1 MLSPEML
8 LGQRYRLRERIAVGG
23 MGEVWRAE
31 DTVLERT
38 VAVKAMLPALL
49 NEPGFAKRFAAEAK
63 TVAALTHP
71 HIVNVHDFGNAD
83 LPSGETTAYLVME
96 FIEGKSLADLIAE
109 RGRVDARELM
119 PIIAATAEALQQA
132 HERGIIHR
140 DIKPGNILVRAR
152 DGQAVLTDFGIARSG
167 ASGDLTATG
176 SVMGTASY
184 IAPEQ
189 AEGTGVL
196 PASDMYSLGVVAFHG
211 LTGHR
216 PFQAEN
222 PIELALHHVRTPP
235 PPLPPDIPPGVRAFV
250 ERSLLKDP
258 HQRFSSAT
266 EMAALAR
273 VAVDANPMS
282 TSVMP
287 PVGQLPRRAGV
298 VTMGGPPAGV
308 ADPMPAAPQQP
319 QGQMQAN
326 QMHAGGQVP
335 PGSSPP
341 GIDLGAATPP
351 PASKP
356 VAKRPLVMAV
366 AGVVALVVLSGIVLL
381 LLQLNGGGTPGDGGE
396 DTTPTVSES
405 VEGEDE
411 DTSPDA
417 EDISPA
423 DDGRPTGRGPTGDGP
438 GVGDCIGANCD

>member
-8 LGQRYRLRERIAVGG
+8 LGQRYRLRERVAVGG

-49 NEPGFAKRFAAEAK
+49 SEEGFAKRFIAEAK
-63 TVAALTHP
+63 MVAGLTHP

-96 FIEGKSLADLIAE
+96 FVEGKSLADLIAE
-109 RGRVDARELM
+109 RGRLDARELM

-140 DIKPGNILVRAR
+140 DIKPGNILVRDR

-222 PIELALHHVRTPP
+222 PIELALHHVRTPA
-235 PPLPPDIPPGVRAFV
+235 PPLPQDIPPGVRAFV
-250 ERSLLKDP
+250 DRTLQKNP
-258 HQRFSSAT
+258 HQRFASAT
-266 EMAALAR
+266 EMAAAAR
-273 VAVDANPMS
+273 VAVDAPPA

-298 VTMGGPPAGV
+298 VNMGGPPAGV
-308 ADPMPAAPQQP
+308 AEPQAAAPHMP
-319 QGQMQAN
+319 
-326 QMHAGGQVP
+326 P
-335 PGSSPP
+335 PGSTPP
-341 GIDLGAATPP
+341 HSGINLGAVPP
-351 PASKP
+351 SPASKP
-356 VAKRPLVMAV
+356 
-366 AGVVALVVLSGIVLL
+366 G
-381 LLQLNGGGTPGDGGE
+381 
-396 DTTPTVSES
+396 
-405 VEGEDE
+405 
-411 DTSPDA
+411 
-417 EDISPA
+417 
-423 DDGRPTGRGPTGDGP
+423 
-438 GVGDCIGANCD
+438 

>member
-49 NEPGFAKRFAAEAK
+49 SEPGFAKRFTAEAK

-109 RGRVDARELM
+109 RGRLDARELM

-140 DIKPGNILVRAR
+140 DIKPGNILVRDR

-235 PPLPPDIPPGVRAFV
+235 PPLPPDIPAGVRAFV
-250 ERSLLKDP
+250 ERSLVKNP
-258 HQRFSSAT
+258 HQRFASAT

-273 VAVDANPMS
+273 VAVDADPAS

-298 VTMGGPPAGV
+298 VSMGGPPASV
-308 ADPMPAAPQQP
+308 AAPATAAP
-319 QGQMQAN
+319 
-326 QMHAGGQVP
+326 HLPPGGQVP
-335 PGSSPP
+335 PGSTPP
-341 GIDLGAATPP
+341 GVNLGTAPPP
-351 PASKP
+351 PASNP
-356 VAKRPLVMAV
+356 SKRPMVMAV
-366 AGVVALVVLSGIVLL
+366 AGAAALVLVGGIVWLL
-381 LLQLNGGGTPGDGGE
+381 IALNGIGSPSGDDGGE
-396 DTTPTVSES
+396 SENP
-405 VEGEDE
+405 VEQSSNE
-411 DTSPDA
+411 SPAA
-417 EDISPA
+417 EDATSEAEDP
-423 DDGRPTGRGPTGDGP
+423 DQETSRGT
-438 GVGDCIGANCD
+438 GVGDCMPGNPDCDDQ

>member
-1 MLSPEML
+1 
-8 LGQRYRLRERIAVGG
+8 
-23 MGEVWRAE
+23 
-31 DTVLERT
+31 
-38 VAVKAMLPALL
+38 
-49 NEPGFAKRFAAEAK
+49 
-63 TVAALTHP
+63 
-71 HIVNVHDFGNAD
+71 
-83 LPSGETTAYLVME
+83 ME
-96 FIEGKSLADLIAE
+96 FVEGKSLADLIAE
-109 RGRVDARELM
+109 RGRVDPRELM

-140 DIKPGNILVRAR
+140 DIKPGNILVRDR

-235 PPLPPDIPPGVRAFV
+235 PPLPPDLPPGVRAFV
-250 ERSLLKDP
+250 ERSLVKDP
-258 HQRFSSAT
+258 HQRFASAT

-298 VTMGGPPAGV
+298 VSMGGPPAGV
-308 ADPMPAAPQQP
+308 AHPGTAAPPMQQ
-319 QGQMQAN
+319 
-326 QMHAGGQVP
+326 GGYAP
-335 PGSSPP
+335 PGSTPP
-341 GIDLGAATPP
+341 GIDLGAVAPP

-356 VAKRPLVMAV
+356 VAKRPLMMVL
-366 AGVVALVVLSGIVLL
+366 AGAAALIVVGGIVLL
-381 LLQLNGGGTPGDGGE
+381 LLQLNGGGTPGDGG
-396 DTTPTVSES
+396 DGTTGEITENVES
-405 VEGEDE
+405 E
-411 DTSPDA
+411 DTSPDEGDA
-417 EDISPA
+417 SPT
-423 DDGRPTGRGPTGDGP
+423 DDGPTNDKPTGNGP
-438 GVGDCIGANCD
+438 GLGDCIGNNCD

>member
-49 NEPGFAKRFAAEAK
+49 SEPGFAKRFAFEAK

-71 HIVNVHDFGNAD
+71 HIVNVHDFGNTD
-83 LPSGETTAYLVME
+83 LPSGESTAYLVME

-140 DIKPGNILVRAR
+140 DIKPGNILVRDR

-189 AEGTGVL
+189 AEGTGVV
-196 PASDMYSLGVVAFHG
+196 PASDMYSLGVVTFHG

-216 PFQAEN
+216 PFSAEN
-222 PIELALHHVRTPP
+222 PIELALHHVRTPA
-235 PPLPPDIPPGVRAFV
+235 PPLPPDIPPGVRDFV
-250 ERSLLKDP
+250 ARSLVKDP
-258 HQRFSSAT
+258 HQRFASAA

-273 VAVDANPMS
+273 TAVDVSPS

-298 VTMGGPPAGV
+298 VSMGGPPAGV
-308 ADPMPAAPQQP
+308 AASPTAAPMQQ
-319 QGQMQAN
+319 A
-326 QMHAGGQVP
+326 
-335 PGSSPP
+335 PGSPPSPP
-341 GIDLGAATPP
+341 GNPGIHLGAAAPP

-356 VAKRPLVMAV
+356 GRSKLMLGAI
-366 AGVVALVVLSGIVLL
+366 AGVIALALVGGMVLL
-381 LLQLNGGGTPGDGGE
+381 LLNMNGGGTPKHGE
-396 DTTPTVSES
+396 TPGTNESAEAEDPQETNETPVEATTP
-405 VEGEDE
+405 D
-411 DTSPDA
+411 
-417 EDISPA
+417 
-423 DDGRPTGRGPTGDGP
+423 DDGQQTSGGP
-438 GVGDCIGANCD
+438 GVGDCMLDTCD

>member
-49 NEPGFAKRFAAEAK
+49 SEQGFAKRFIAEAK
-63 TVAALTHP
+63 MVAGLTHP

-96 FIEGKSLADLIAE
+96 FVQGKSLADLIAE
-109 RGRVDARELM
+109 RGRLDARELM

-140 DIKPGNILVRAR
+140 DIKPGNILVRDR

-196 PASDMYSLGVVAFHG
+196 PASDMYSLGVVAYHG
-211 LTGHR
+211 LMGQR
-216 PFQAEN
+216 PFTAEN

-235 PPLPPDIPPGVRAFV
+235 PPLPPEIPPGVRSFV
-250 ERSLLKDP
+250 ERAMAKNP
-258 HQRFSSAT
+258 HQRFASAAD
-266 EMAALAR
+266 MAGAAR
-273 VAVDANPMS
+273 VAVDAPPS
-282 TSVMP
+282 TSIMP
-287 PVGQLPRRAGV
+287 PVGQLPRRAGMV
-298 VTMGGPPAGV
+298 PMGGPPAGV
-308 ADPMPAAPQQP
+308 AEPPTAAPHLP
-319 QGQMQAN
+319 A
-326 QMHAGGQVP
+326 
-335 PGSSPP
+335 PGSPQYPATPQHPASPP
-341 GIDLGAATPP
+341 GIDLGAAGPP

-356 VAKRPLVMAV
+356 GMNPNLIKVL
-366 AGVVALVVLSGIVLL
+366 AGVVALVVVGGMVFLL
-381 LLQLNGGGTPGDGGE
+381 LNLGVFGNPGGGESE
-396 DTTPTVSES
+396 DPKPSQQAEQST
-405 VEGEDE
+405 DE
-411 DTSPDA
+411 DTSPEEENTSP
-417 EDISPA
+417 EDS
-423 DDGRPTGRGPTGDGP
+423 GQTGDGP
-438 GVGDCIGANCD
+438 GLGDCLTGDC

>member
-49 NEPGFAKRFAAEAK
+49 SEPGFAKRFAAEAK

-109 RGRVDARELM
+109 RGRIDARELM

-140 DIKPGNILVRAR
+140 DIKPGNILVRDR

-250 ERSLLKDP
+250 ERSLVKDP
-258 HQRFSSAT
+258 HQRFASAT
-266 EMAALAR
+266 EMAQLAR

-298 VTMGGPPAGV
+298 VSMGGPPAGV
-308 ADPMPAAPQQP
+308 ADPMTAAPQVP
-319 QGQMQAN
+319 HQMT
-326 QMHAGGQVP
+326 HGGQVP

-341 GIDLGAATPP
+341 GINLGAAAPP
-351 PASKP
+351 PASDP
-356 VAKRPLVMAV
+356 AKQRQLVMV
-366 AGVVALVVLSGIVLL
+366 LAGVVALVVVGGIVWLL
-381 LLQLNGGGTPGDGGE
+381 LALNGGRTPEDDG
-396 DTTPTVSES
+396 TTPEPTQQTSTEGSEP
-405 VEGEDE
+405 EEETTTEDPGQQT
-411 DTSPDA
+411 D
-417 EDISPA
+417 
-423 DDGRPTGRGPTGDGP
+423 DGP
-438 GVGDCIGANCD
+438 GLGDCIGGNPNCNDQ

>member
-8 LGQRYRLRERIAVGG
+8 LGQRYRLRERVAVGG

-49 NEPGFAKRFAAEAK
+49 SEDGFAKRFIAEAK
-63 TVAALTHP
+63 MVAGLTHP

-96 FIEGKSLADLIAE
+96 FVEGKSLADLIAE
-109 RGRVDARELM
+109 RGRLDARELM

-140 DIKPGNILVRAR
+140 DIKPGNILVRDR

-211 LTGHR
+211 LAGHR

-222 PIELALHHVRTPP
+222 PIELALHHVRTPA
-235 PPLPPDIPPGVRAFV
+235 PPLPQDIPPGVRAFV
-250 ERSLLKDP
+250 DRTLQKNP
-258 HQRFSSAT
+258 HQRFATAT
-266 EMAALAR
+266 EMAAAAR
-273 VAVDANPMS
+273 VAVDAPPA

-298 VTMGGPPAGV
+298 VNMGGPPAGV
-308 ADPMPAAPQQP
+308 AEPQAAAPHMP
-319 QGQMQAN
+319 
-326 QMHAGGQVP
+326 P
-335 PGSSPP
+335 PGSTPP
-341 GIDLGAATPP
+341 HSGINLGAVPP
-351 PASKP
+351 SPASKP
-356 VAKRPLVMAV
+356 GVNRRLMAV
-366 AGVVALVVLSGIVLL
+366 LAGVVALVVIGGMVLL
-381 LLQLNGGGTPGDGGE
+381 LLQLNGGGKPGGSEETTPDTQTEESEDASPDDATTPEETEQDPDGGGLGSCLRV
-396 DTTPTVSES
+396 T
-405 VEGEDE
+405 
-411 DTSPDA
+411 
-417 EDISPA
+417 
-423 DDGRPTGRGPTGDGP
+423 
-438 GVGDCIGANCD
+438 CD

>member
-49 NEPGFAKRFAAEAK
+49 SEPGFAKRFVAEAK

-109 RGRVDARELM
+109 RGRLDARELM

-140 DIKPGNILVRAR
+140 DIKPGNILVRDR

-167 ASGDLTATG
+167 AAGDLTATG

-222 PIELALHHVRTPP
+222 PIELALHHVRTPA
-235 PPLPPDIPPGVRAFV
+235 PPLPQDIPPGVRAFV
-250 ERSLLKDP
+250 ARSLLKDP
-258 HQRFSSAT
+258 HQRFASAT

-273 VAVDANPMS
+273 VAVDAAPS

-298 VTMGGPPAGV
+298 VSMGGPPAGV
-308 ADPMPAAPQQP
+308 AETPHNYSPA
-319 QGQMQAN
+319 GS
-326 QMHAGGQVP
+326 AGGQMPSPQMP
-335 PGSSPP
+335 PGVSPQGPTPP
-341 GIDLGAATPP
+341 GVNLGAVPPP

-356 VAKRPLVMAV
+356 VMKRPLMLAV
-366 AGVVALVVLSGIVLL
+366 AGAAALVLLGAIVLL
-381 LLQLNGGGTPGDGGE
+381 ALNLGNGGGTPNGGGE
-396 DTTPTVSES
+396 DPSSQIEES
-405 VEGEDE
+405 ADE
-411 DTSPDA
+411 DTSP
-417 EDISPA
+417 EDEATTP
-423 DDGRPTGRGPTGDGP
+423 DDSGQETGGGP
-438 GVGDCIGANCD
+438 GVGDCMGANPNCDDQ

>member
-38 VAVKAMLPALL
+38 VALKAMLPSLL
-49 NEPGFAKRFAAEAK
+49 SEPGFEKRFAAEAK

-71 HIVNVHDFGNAD
+71 HIVSVHDFGNAD

-96 FIEGKSLADLIAE
+96 FVEGKSLADLIAE
-109 RGRVDARELM
+109 RGRIDAREMM
-119 PIIAATAEALQQA
+119 PIIAATAEALQHA
-132 HERGIIHR
+132 HDRGIIHR

-176 SVMGTASY
+176 AVMGTASY

-222 PIELALHHVRTPP
+222 PIELALHHVRTPA
-235 PPLPPDIPPGVRAFV
+235 PPLPQDIPPGVRAFV
-250 ERSLLKDP
+250 ERAMTKNP
-258 HQRFSSAT
+258 HQRFAT
-266 EMAALAR
+266 GGEMAAFAR
-273 VAVDANPMS
+273 GAVDAPPA

-287 PVGQLPRRAGV
+287 PVGQLPQRAGV
-298 VTMGGPPAGV
+298 VSMGGPLAGV
-308 ADPMPAAPQQP
+308 AEPSYA
-319 QGQMQAN
+319 
-326 QMHAGGQVP
+326 
-335 PGSSPP
+335 SSPP
-341 GIDLGAATPP
+341 GTPPRTPPGTPPGINLGAPMPP

-356 VAKRPLVMAV
+356 GANKTLLGAIV
-366 AGVVALVVLSGIVLL
+366 GVVALVLVGGMVWLL
-381 LLQLNGGGTPGDGGE
+381 MAMNGNDDPEEGDGGNE
-396 DTTPTVSES
+396 DATTSDVTTD
-405 VEGEDE
+405 EDE
-411 DTSPDA
+411 SLTDERSTS
-417 EDISPA
+417 EDP
-423 DDGRPTGRGPTGDGP
+423 GP
-438 GVGDCIGANCD
+438 GPDTDGGLGSCISQNCD

>member
-49 NEPGFAKRFAAEAK
+49 SEPGFAKRFIAEAK

-109 RGRVDARELM
+109 RGRIDARELM

-140 DIKPGNILVRAR
+140 DIKPGNILVRDR

-250 ERSLLKDP
+250 ERSLVKNP

-298 VTMGGPPAGV
+298 VSMGGPPASV
-308 ADPMPAAPQQP
+308 ADPMTAAPQSP
-319 QGQMQAN
+319 QGPMQ
-326 QMHAGGQVP
+326 HGGQVP
-335 PGSSPP
+335 PGSTPP
-341 GIDLGAATPP
+341 GINLGAATPP

-356 VAKRPLVMAV
+356 KRQLMVVVAV
-366 AGVVALVVLSGIVLL
+366 AAALVLVGGIVLML
-381 LLQLNGGGTPGDGGE
+381 LNGIGSPGTGDGGE
-396 DTTPTVSES
+396 DHSPTVSEQS
-405 VEGEDE
+405 ADSDE
-411 DTSPDA
+411 DDQSDDA
-417 EDISPA
+417 TTPEDATASNGMEMPS
-423 DDGRPTGRGPTGDGP
+423 
-438 GVGDCIGANCD
+438 VGDRTCNQLAENCDG

>member
-1 MLSPEML
+1 MLSPDML

-38 VAVKAMLPALL
+38 VAVKAMLPSLL
-49 NEPGFAKRFAAEAK
+49 SEPGFAQRFTAEAK

-83 LPSGETTAYLVME
+83 LPDGQTTAYLVME
-96 FIEGKSLADLIAE
+96 FVEGKSLADLIAA
-109 RGRVDARELM
+109 RGRIDARELM

-132 HERGIIHR
+132 HDRGVIHR
-140 DIKPGNILVRAR
+140 DIKPGNILVRDR

-167 ASGDLTATG
+167 ASGDLTQTG
-176 SVMGTASY
+176 AVMGTASY

-222 PIELALHHVRTPP
+222 PIELALHHVRTPA
-235 PPLPPDIPPGVRAFV
+235 PPLPLDVPPGVRAFV
-250 ERSLLKDP
+250 ERAMGKDP
-258 HQRFSSAT
+258 HRRFAT
-266 EMAALAR
+266 AADMAAAAR
-273 VAVDANPMS
+273 VAVDAPGA

-287 PVGQLPRRAGV
+287 PVGALPQRAGV

-308 ADPMPAAPQQP
+308 AEPSLVPR
-319 QGQMQAN
+319 QGSHPGSPPSINLGA
-326 QMHAGGQVP
+326 VP
-335 PGSSPP
+335 PAQGSSAPNKNF
-341 GIDLGAATPP
+341 IKVLI
-351 PASKP
+351 
-356 VAKRPLVMAV
+356 AV
-366 AGVVALVVLSGIVLL
+366 GALVLVGGMVVLL
-381 LLQLNGGGTPGDGGE
+381 MNLPGGDDPEGGE
-396 DTTPTVSES
+396 NTTPDTSTTQAE
-405 VEGEDE
+405 E
-411 DTSPDA
+411 DTSPEEQTSGPDEGA
-417 EDISPA
+417 ETTK
-423 DDGRPTGRGPTGDGP
+423 GG
-438 GVGDCIGANCD
+438 GVGECLPGAECNDR

>member
-1 MLSPEML
+1 ML

-49 NEPGFAKRFAAEAK
+49 SEPGFAKRFAAEAK

-109 RGRVDARELM
+109 RGRLDARELM

-140 DIKPGNILVRAR
+140 DIKPGNILVRDR

-250 ERSLLKDP
+250 ERSLVKDP
-258 HQRFSSAT
+258 HQRFASAT

-298 VTMGGPPAGV
+298 VSMGGPPAGV
-308 ADPMPAAPQQP
+308 AEPRTASPQMPPHQMAP
-319 QGQMQAN
+319 
-326 QMHAGGQVP
+326 GGQVP
-335 PGSSPP
+335 PNSPPP
-341 GIDLGAATPP
+341 GINLGAPTPS
-351 PASKP
+351 PASNP
-356 VAKRPLVMAV
+356 GSQRRLLIVL
-366 AGVVALVVLSGIVLL
+366 AGVVALVLVGGIVWLL
-381 LLQLNGGGTPGDGGE
+381 IAFGDPGGGDPGGGGE
-396 DTTPTVSES
+396 GTSETASEPDQTEDEVSE
-405 VEGEDE
+405 D
-411 DTSPDA
+411 
-417 EDISPA
+417 PA
-423 DDGRPTGRGPTGDGP
+423 TTEHDPTGQQTNHGP
-438 GVGDCIGANCD
+438 GLGDCLPGNPNCDDQ

>member
-38 VAVKAMLPALL
+38 VALKAMLPSLL
-49 NEPGFAKRFAAEAK
+49 SEPGFEKRFAAEAK

-71 HIVNVHDFGNAD
+71 HIVSVHDFGNAD

-109 RGRVDARELM
+109 RGRIDARELM
-119 PIIAATAEALQQA
+119 PIIAATADALQHA
-132 HERGIIHR
+132 HDRGIIHR

-176 SVMGTASY
+176 AVMGTASY

-196 PASDMYSLGVVAFHG
+196 PSSDMYSLGVVAFHG

-222 PIELALHHVRTPP
+222 PIELALHHVRTPA
-235 PPLPPDIPPGVRAFV
+235 PPLPQDIPPGVRAFV
-250 ERSLLKDP
+250 ERAMTKNP
-258 HQRFSSAT
+258 HQRFAT
-266 EMAALAR
+266 GGEMALFAR
-273 VAVDANPMS
+273 GAVDATGAPPA

-287 PVGQLPRRAGV
+287 PVGQLPQRAGV
-298 VTMGGPPAGV
+298 VSMGGPLAGV
-308 ADPMPAAPQQP
+308 AEPSYAPP
-319 QGQMQAN
+319 P
-326 QMHAGGQVP
+326 HTP
-335 PGSSPP
+335 PGPPPGSPP
-341 GIDLGAATPP
+341 GISLGAPTPP
-351 PASKP
+351 PASNSGTNKTLLGAI
-356 VAKRPLVMAV
+356 V
-366 AGVVALVVLSGIVLL
+366 GVIALALVGGMVWLL
-381 LLQLNGGGTPGDGGE
+381 MSMNGDAEPGDGDGGTE
-396 DTTPTVSES
+396 DATTAAEETVDEDDSPSDTVS
-405 VEGEDE
+405 
-411 DTSPDA
+411 TPDQ
-417 EDISPA
+417 SGP
-423 DDGRPTGRGPTGDGP
+423 DGGGLGSCLRQ
-438 GVGDCIGANCD
+438 DCD

>member
-49 NEPGFAKRFAAEAK
+49 SEPGFAKRFAAEAK
-63 TVAALTHP
+63 MVAGLTHP

-109 RGRVDARELM
+109 RGRLDARELM

-140 DIKPGNILVRAR
+140 DIKPGNILVRDR

-250 ERSLLKDP
+250 ERSLVKNP
-258 HQRFSSAT
+258 HQRFASAT

-298 VTMGGPPAGV
+298 VSMGGPPAGV
-308 ADPMPAAPQQP
+308 ADPVTAAPQMP
-319 QGQMQAN
+319 M
-326 QMHAGGQVP
+326 GGQVP

-341 GIDLGAATPP
+341 GINLGAVTPP

-356 VAKRPLVMAV
+356 GMNPNLLKVL
-366 AGVVALVVLSGIVLL
+366 AGVVGLIVVGGMVWLILS
-381 LLQLNGGGTPGDGGE
+381 LNGGGTPSGDGDSQDPSQVE
-396 DTTPTVSES
+396 ESADDSPDDEADTTPAEEPTSNGMEMPTM
-405 VEGEDE
+405 GER
-411 DTSPDA
+411 TCNQLA
-417 EDISPA
+417 E
-423 DDGRPTGRGPTGDGP
+423 
-438 GVGDCIGANCD
+438 NCN

>member
-49 NEPGFAKRFAAEAK
+49 SEPGFAKRFIAEAK
-63 TVAALTHP
+63 MVAGLTHP

-109 RGRVDARELM
+109 RGRLDARELM

-140 DIKPGNILVRAR
+140 DIKPGNILVRDR

-189 AEGTGVL
+189 AEGTGVV

-235 PPLPPDIPPGVRAFV
+235 PPLPQDIPPGVRAFV
-250 ERSLLKDP
+250 ERSLVKNP
-258 HQRFSSAT
+258 HQRFASAT

-273 VAVDANPMS
+273 IAVDANPDS

-298 VTMGGPPAGV
+298 VSMGGPPAGV
-308 ADPMPAAPQQP
+308 ADPVTASPPMP
-319 QGQMQAN
+319 M
-326 QMHAGGQVP
+326 GGQVP

-341 GIDLGAATPP
+341 GINLGAPQP
-351 PASKP
+351 PAASNPGANRTLIK
-356 VAKRPLVMAV
+356 VL
-366 AGVVALVVLSGIVLL
+366 AGVVALVVVGGMVLL
-381 LLQLNGGGTPGDGGE
+381 LLNLVNGGGTPSDDNDPSDQVEQSEQGADE
-396 DTTPTVSES
+396 PSDDATTPQEEPSSNGMEM
-405 VEGEDE
+405 
-411 DTSPDA
+411 
-417 EDISPA
+417 
-423 DDGRPTGRGPTGDGP
+423 PTMGDRT
-438 GVGDCIGANCD
+438 CNQLTENCN

>member
-1 MLSPEML
+1 VLSPEML

-49 NEPGFAKRFAAEAK
+49 SEPGFAKRFTAEAK

-109 RGRVDARELM
+109 RGRIDARELM

-140 DIKPGNILVRAR
+140 DIKPGNILVRDR

-250 ERSLLKDP
+250 ERSLVKDP
-258 HQRFSSAT
+258 HQRFASAT

-273 VAVDANPMS
+273 IAVDANPMS

-298 VTMGGPPAGV
+298 VSMGGPPAGV
-308 ADPMPAAPQQP
+308 AEPHTASPQMPPHQMAP
-319 QGQMQAN
+319 
-326 QMHAGGQVP
+326 GGPVP
-335 PGSSPP
+335 PGSTPP
-341 GIDLGAATPP
+341 GINLGAPTPP
-351 PASKP
+351 PASNP
-356 VAKRPLVMAV
+356 GSQRRLLIVL
-366 AGVVALVVLSGIVLL
+366 AGVVALVLVGGIVWLL
-381 LLQLNGGGTPGDGGE
+381 IAFSGDPGGGDPGGGG
-396 DTTPTVSES
+396 D
-405 VEGEDE
+405 
-411 DTSPDA
+411 DTSPTTSEQGQSDD
-417 EDISPA
+417 EVSEEPA
-423 DDGRPTGRGPTGDGP
+423 TTEHDPGQQTGDGP
-438 GVGDCIGANCD
+438 GLGDCLPGNPNCDDQ

>member
-1 MLSPEML
+1 VLSPEML

-38 VAVKAMLPALL
+38 VALKAMLPSLL
-49 NEPGFAKRFAAEAK
+49 SEPGFEKRFAAEAK

-96 FIEGKSLADLIAE
+96 FIEGKSLAELINE
-109 RGRVDARELM
+109 RGRIDARELM
-119 PIIAATAEALQQA
+119 PVIAATAEALQHA
-132 HERGIIHR
+132 HDRGVIHR

-167 ASGDLTATG
+167 ASGDLTQTG
-176 SVMGTASY
+176 AVMGTASY

-196 PASDMYSLGVVAFHG
+196 PSSDMYSLGVVAFHG

-222 PIELALHHVRTPP
+222 PIELALHHVRTPA
-235 PPLPPDIPPGVRAFV
+235 PPLPQDIPPGVRAFV
-250 ERSLLKDP
+250 ERAMTKNP
-258 HQRFSSAT
+258 HQRFAT
-266 EMAALAR
+266 GGEMAAFAR
-273 VAVDANPMS
+273 TAVDAPAPPPS

-287 PVGQLPRRAGV
+287 PVGQLPQRAGV
-298 VTMGGPPAGV
+298 VSMGGPPAGV
-308 ADPMPAAPQQP
+308 AEPPYASPHR
-319 QGQMQAN
+319 QGP
-326 QMHAGGQVP
+326 GSTPP
-335 PGSSPP
+335 PGL
-341 GIDLGAATPP
+341 DLGAATPP

-356 VAKRPLVMAV
+356 GPNKTLLGVLVGVAVLIV
-366 AGVVALVVLSGIVLL
+366 AGAVVLVLNLSGGGDPGGEGETGDDQNTQSEQQSAEEEESPSDTVTTPDETGHD
-381 LLQLNGGGTPGDGGE
+381 NGGGLG
-396 DTTPTVSES
+396 SCLR
-405 VEGEDE
+405 
-411 DTSPDA
+411 
-417 EDISPA
+417 
-423 DDGRPTGRGPTGDGP
+423 DD
-438 GVGDCIGANCD
+438 CD

>member
-8 LGQRYRLRERIAVGG
+8 LGQRYRLRERVAVGG

-49 NEPGFAKRFAAEAK
+49 SEPGFAKRFSAEAK

-96 FIEGKSLADLIAE
+96 FIEGKSLADLLAA
-109 RGRVDARELM
+109 RGRIDARELM

-140 DIKPGNILVRAR
+140 DIKPGNILVRDR

-216 PFQAEN
+216 PFTAEN

-235 PPLPPDIPPGVRAFV
+235 PPLPPDVPPGVRAFV
-250 ERSLLKDP
+250 ERSMAKNP
-258 HQRFSSAT
+258 HQRFASAAD
-266 EMAALAR
+266 MAAAAR
-273 VAVDANPMS
+273 VAVDAPPS

-287 PVGQLPRRAGV
+287 PVGRLPRRAGMV
-298 VTMGGPPAGV
+298 PMGGPPAGV
-308 ADPMPAAPQQP
+308 AEPAPVAPQTPIGSP
-319 QGQMQAN
+319 QHPA
-326 QMHAGGQVP
+326 
-335 PGSSPP
+335 SPP
-341 GIDLGAATPP
+341 GIELGAVPPP

-356 VAKRPLVMAV
+356 RMSSGLVKV
-366 AGVVALVVLSGIVLL
+366 LAGVVGLVVLGGMVLL
-381 LLQLNGGGTPGDGGE
+381 LLQLNGGGTPGGE
-396 DTTPTVSES
+396 ETTSDTQTEETA
-405 VEGEDE
+405 DE
-411 DTSPDA
+411 DPTPQEETSEP
-417 EDISPA
+417 EDPGQETGGGGIGSCLL
-423 DDGRPTGRGPTGDGP
+423 DD
-438 GVGDCIGANCD
+438 CDR

>member
-49 NEPGFAKRFAAEAK
+49 SDPGFAKRFVAEAK

-109 RGRVDARELM
+109 RGRLDARELM

-140 DIKPGNILVRAR
+140 DIKPGNILVRDR

-167 ASGDLTATG
+167 AAGDLTATG

-222 PIELALHHVRTPP
+222 PIELALHHVRTPA
-235 PPLPPDIPPGVRAFV
+235 PPLPQDIPPGVRAFV
-250 ERSLLKDP
+250 ARSLLKDP
-258 HQRFSSAT
+258 HQRFASAT

-273 VAVDANPMS
+273 LAVDAAPS

-298 VTMGGPPAGV
+298 VSMGGPPAGV
-308 ADPMPAAPQQP
+308 AETPHHYGLAGAAE
-319 QGQMQAN
+319 GQMAAQ
-326 QMHAGGQVP
+326 QMP
-335 PGSSPP
+335 PGMSPHRPTHP
-341 GIDLGAATPP
+341 GIDLGAAPPP

-356 VAKRPLVMAV
+356 VMKRPLMLAV
-366 AGVVALVVLSGIVLL
+366 AGAAALVLLGAIVLL
-381 LLQLNGGGTPGDGGE
+381 ALNLGGGGTPNGGGE
-396 DTTPTVSES
+396 DPSTPTEQSAD
-405 VEGEDE
+405 EGASTEDE
-411 DTSPDA
+411 TTGPEDPTTGNGGEMPTMGDRDCNPAA
-417 EDISPA
+417 E
-423 DDGRPTGRGPTGDGP
+423 
-438 GVGDCIGANCD
+438 NCDG

>member
-1 MLSPEML
+1 ML

-49 NEPGFAKRFAAEAK
+49 SEPGFAKRFIAEAK

-109 RGRVDARELM
+109 RGRLDARELM

-140 DIKPGNILVRAR
+140 DIKPGNILVRDR

-222 PIELALHHVRTPP
+222 PIELALHHVRTPA
-235 PPLPPDIPPGVRAFV
+235 PPLPQELDIPPGVRAFV
-250 ERSLLKDP
+250 ARSLVKDP
-258 HQRFSSAT
+258 HQRFASAT

-298 VTMGGPPAGV
+298 VSMGGPPAGV
-308 ADPMPAAPQQP
+308 AEPMTAAPQMP
-319 QGQMQAN
+319 PHQMT
-326 QMHAGGQVP
+326 HGGHVP
-335 PGSSPP
+335 PGSTPP
-341 GIDLGAATPP
+341 GIDLGAAAPP

-356 VAKRPLVMAV
+356 GSQRQLVMV
-366 AGVVALVVLSGIVLL
+366 LAGVVALVLAGGIVWLL
-381 LLQLNGGGTPGDGGE
+381 LALNGGGNPGGDGGE
-396 DTTPTVSES
+396 GNSPDVSEQSTGQVEPSDDEATTPE
-405 VEGEDE
+405 EQ
-411 DTSPDA
+411 TSSNDLEMPTMRGRDCNELA
-417 EDISPA
+417 E
-423 DDGRPTGRGPTGDGP
+423 
-438 GVGDCIGANCD
+438 NCDG

>member
-38 VAVKAMLPALL
+38 VAVKAMLPSLL
-49 NEPGFAKRFAAEAK
+49 SEPGFTQRFTAEAK

-96 FIEGKSLADLIAE
+96 FVEGKSLADLIAE
-109 RGRVDARELM
+109 RGRIDARELM
-119 PIIAATAEALQQA
+119 PVLAATAEALYHA
-132 HERGIIHR
+132 HVHGVIHR
-140 DIKPGNILVRAR
+140 DIKPGNILVRDR
-152 DGQAVLTDFGIARSG
+152 DGRAVLTDFGIARSG
-167 ASGDLTATG
+167 ASGDLTQTG
-176 SVMGTASY
+176 AVMGTASY

-250 ERSLLKDP
+250 ERAMTKDP
-258 HQRFSSAT
+258 HRRFAT
-266 EMAALAR
+266 GAEMAAAALT
-273 VAVDANPMS
+273 AVDAAPA

-287 PVGQLPRRAGV
+287 PVGQLPQRAGV
-298 VTMGGPPAGV
+298 VAMGGPPAGV
-308 ADPMPAAPQQP
+308 AEPAPQYAP
-319 QGQMQAN
+319 QGPAT
-326 QMHAGGQVP
+326 P
-335 PGSSPP
+335 S
-341 GIDLGAATPP
+341 GIDLGAPQAHGP
-351 PASKP
+351 SKP
-356 VAKRPLVMAV
+356 GPSRALLGAIVGL
-366 AGVVALVVLSGIVLL
+366 VALVLVGGMVWLL
-381 LLQLNGGGTPGDGGE
+381 LSMNDDDPDEGGGE
-396 DTTPTVSES
+396 DPTTNSTSAE
-405 VEGEDE
+405 EG
-411 DTSPDA
+411 
-417 EDISPA
+417 
-423 DDGRPTGRGPTGDGP
+423 TGDDEVDESSPEDPRSTAEGP
-438 GVGDCIGANCD
+438 DEGTGDETGGGGIGDCIGNQCNDG